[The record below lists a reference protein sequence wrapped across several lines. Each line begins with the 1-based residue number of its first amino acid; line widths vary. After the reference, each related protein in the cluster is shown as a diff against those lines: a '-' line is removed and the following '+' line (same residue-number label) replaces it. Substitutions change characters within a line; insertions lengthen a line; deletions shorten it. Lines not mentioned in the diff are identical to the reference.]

1 VSVPS
6 SAAAAPVI
14 TPNRLARYLE
24 KKLADDRHLHYVGV
38 QGEVSNLR
46 VQANG
51 NVYFSLKDKDAVLN
65 CVAFAERAAMF
76 PAFDNGADVIAYGE
90 VKIYAKAASSYQLVA
105 SKLELTGVGAL
116 HAKYEELSA
125 KLQREGLFAAERKKP
140 APRFPFRVAL
150 VGSPTG
156 DGTRDFITQARQ
168 RAPHV
173 GLRLF
178 STPVNGVG
186 AVPEIVQ
193 AIRAADTSGADLVVV
208 VRGGGSYED
217 LFGFSDERVVRAIA
231 ACATATV
238 AAIGHERDQPLIE
251 LAADVRAST
260 PSTAAQTVLPK
271 REDLLRL
278 VSDRSAA
285 ARRAFGNRLLR
296 ARSALDRIEHRSPV
310 ADPGRLLQA
319 RRQAVDTL
327 RNALPVGAERQIARS
342 RAALLPLERR
352 LTASSPRALFER
364 RSGGVAQLRATL
376 ERIGGD
382 LTVKRFAGLAPL
394 IARLRPA
401 YLRVLARDNARL
413 DTLKARFD
421 ANNHEALLKRGYA
434 IVRAG
439 GRVVRDAA
447 DAPPG
452 TVIEAELARG
462 TLRAR
467 VEREGTDDGEQ
478 IKLF

>member
-6 SAAAAPVI
+6 SANAPVI

-24 KKLADDRHLHYVGV
+24 KKLADDRHLRYVGV

-51 NVYFSLKDKDAVLN
+51 NVYFSLKDREAVLN
-65 CVAFAERAAMF
+65 CVAFAERAAAF
-76 PAFDNGADVIAYGE
+76 PAFDNGADVVAYGE
-90 VKIYAKAASSYQLVA
+90 VKIYARTASSYQLVA
-105 SKLELTGVGAL
+105 TRLELTGVGAL

-125 KLQREGLFAAERKKP
+125 KLHREGLFAVERKKP
-140 APRFPFRVAL
+140 APRFPFHVAL

-173 GLRLF
+173 ALRLF
-178 STPVNGVG
+178 PTPVNGVG
-186 AVPEIVQ
+186 AVPEIVR
-193 AIRAADTSGADLVVV
+193 AIGAADGARFDLLVV

-231 ACATATV
+231 ACATPTV
-238 AAIGHERDQPLIE
+238 AAIGHERDVPLIE

-271 REDLLRL
+271 REDLLRA
-278 VSDRSAA
+278 VTERAIA
-285 ARRAFGNRLLR
+285 GRRAFANRLER
-296 ARSALDRIEHRSPV
+296 ARSALDRIENRSPV
-310 ADPGRLLQA
+310 ADPARLLHA
-319 RRQAVDTL
+319 RRQAVDVL
-327 RNALPVGAERQIARS
+327 RNAVTVGAERQIARS
-342 RAALLPLERR
+342 RTTLLPLERR

-364 RSGGVAQLRATL
+364 RRARVTQLRDAL
-376 ERIGGD
+376 ERFGGE
-382 LTVKRFAGLAPL
+382 LTAKRRARLAPL
-394 IARLRPA
+394 VARLAPAYVRVIAR
-401 YLRVLARDNARL
+401 DTARL

-421 ANNHEALLKRGYA
+421 GNDPEALLKRGYA
-434 IVRAG
+434 IVTAG
-439 GRVVRDAA
+439 GRLVRDAA

-452 TVIEAELARG
+452 TAIEAQLARG

-467 VEREGTDDGEQ
+467 VERDGVDGGEQ

>member
-1 VSVPS
+1 VSVAS
-6 SAAAAPVI
+6 TAGAPVI
-14 TPNRLARYLE
+14 TPVRLFRYLD
-24 KKLADDRHLHYVGV
+24 KKFTDDRHLRFVGV

-51 NVYFSLKDKDAVLN
+51 NIYFSLKDKEAVLN
-65 CVAFAERAAMF
+65 CVAFSERAATF

-90 VKIYAKAASSYQLVA
+90 VKVYARAASSYQLVA
-105 SKLELTGVGAL
+105 TRLELTGVGAL
-116 HAKYEELSA
+116 HARYEELSA
-125 KLQREGLFAAERKKP
+125 KLQREGLFAAERKKA

-156 DGTRDFITQARQ
+156 DGTRDFIIQARQ

-173 GLRLF
+173 ALRLF
-178 STPVNGVG
+178 ATAVNGVG
-186 AVPEIVQ
+186 AVPEIVH
-193 AIRAADTSGADLVVV
+193 AVREADASRSDLLVV

-217 LFGFSDERVVRAIA
+217 LFGFSDERVVRAIV
-231 ACATATV
+231 ACATPTV

-251 LAADVRAST
+251 LVADVRAST

-271 REDLLRL
+271 REDLLRT
-278 VSDRSAA
+278 VNERGAS
-285 ARRAFGNRLLR
+285 ARRAFANRLQR

-319 RRQAVDTL
+319 RRQTVDVL
-327 RNALPVGAERQIARS
+327 RNKVTRAAERQIARS

-364 RSGGVAQLRATL
+364 RRGAVAQLRVAL
-376 ERIGGD
+376 ARIGGE
-382 LTVKRFAGLAPL
+382 LTFKRKARLAPL
-394 IARLRPA
+394 LARLRPA
-401 YLRVLARDNARL
+401 FVRVIARDTARL
-413 DTLKARFD
+413 ETIVARFD

-439 GRVVRDAA
+439 GRVIRDAA

-452 TVIEAELARG
+452 TLIEAELARG
-462 TLRAR
+462 TLLAR
-467 VEREGTDDGEQ
+467 VERGGADGGEQ
-478 IKLF
+478 IDLF

>member
-1 VSVPS
+1 VSVAPGAS
-6 SAAAAPVI
+6 APVI

-76 PAFDNGADVIAYGE
+76 PAFDNGADAIAYGE
-90 VKIYAKAASSYQLVA
+90 VKIYARAASSYQLVA
-105 SKLELTGVGAL
+105 VKLELTGVGAL
-116 HAKYEELSA
+116 HAKYEELAA

-140 APRFPFRVAL
+140 VPRFPFRVAL

-173 GLRLF
+173 ALRLF
-178 STPVNGVG
+178 PTAVNGVG
-186 AVPEIVQ
+186 AVPEIVG
-193 AIRAADTSGADLVVV
+193 AIRAADASHSDLVVV

-217 LFGFSDERVVRAIA
+217 LFGFSDERVVRALA
-231 ACATATV
+231 ACTTATV
-238 AAIGHERDQPLIE
+238 AAIGHERDTPLAE
-251 LAADVRAST
+251 LVADVRAST

-271 REDLLRL
+271 REDLLRT
-278 VSDRSAA
+278 VAERAA
-285 ARRAFGNRLLR
+285 AGRRAFGNRLQR
-296 ARSALDRIEHRSPV
+296 ARAALDRIEHRSPV

-319 RRQAVDTL
+319 RRQAVDML

-342 RAALLPLERR
+342 RATLLPLERR

-364 RSGGVAQLRATL
+364 RSGRVAQLREAL
-376 ERIGGD
+376 ARFGAE
-382 LTVKRFAGLAPL
+382 LTAKRRARLAPL
-394 IARLRPA
+394 VARLRPA
-401 YLRVLARDNARL
+401 YLRVTARDQARL

-439 GRVVRDAA
+439 GRVLRDPA

-452 TVIEAELARG
+452 TTIEAELARG

-478 IKLF
+478 IRLF